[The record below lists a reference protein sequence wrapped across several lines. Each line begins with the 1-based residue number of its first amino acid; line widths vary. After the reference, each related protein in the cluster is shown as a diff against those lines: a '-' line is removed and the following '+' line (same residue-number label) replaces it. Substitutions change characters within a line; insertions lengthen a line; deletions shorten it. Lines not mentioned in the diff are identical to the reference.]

1 MNQIAA
7 PKASEKPQI
16 DPITLEVIR
25 HGIISICDQIDA
37 NMTRTAFSP
46 YIYEYKDYAV
56 GFVGAAGELLAQST
70 GGMPVF
76 VADSVGMAVRDGLEI
91 YGRENLHKGDVIVCN
106 HAAVQGQ
113 HLNNTVMYT
122 PVFAGTNGDELIG
135 FFSINCHWIDIG
147 GGAIGSVSYSS
158 TDIFMEGLQLRSIK
172 ILSKG
177 EPIEEVYRIIE
188 NNTRFPLE
196 LLGDIEAQ
204 LGGCL
209 LGRDLT
215 QAMGN
220 KYGTRA
226 FLDALDMI
234 LDQCEAA
241 TREKIRA
248 IPDGVYRYEAFLD
261 NDGVRDETIPI
272 RVKVIVAG
280 DELTV
285 DFSEMSDQVKG
296 CINSGFYGGGRT
308 CVRVA
313 FKYLIATDE
322 PANEGTFRPV
332 KMILPEGKLISAEAT
347 AAMGLYSIPF
357 PTVIDCIIKALEPA
371 LPQRVT
377 GAHFGTFSSL
387 SFAGKRMDT
396 GAVFKANDS
405 GHGGWGACATHDGAG
420 PFRTM
425 AHGDTRLI
433 PIELQESMYPFRV
446 EEFRLRQDSGGAGK
460 WRGGLGFEKQYVLLA
475 PAELWANFDRIG
487 CPPWGVQGA
496 KEAKSGQ
503 VLIYQDGNSEPEL
516 LYKTENRPLRAG
528 DRVCMATGG
537 GGGYGDPRERPV
549 ELVQRDVVRGFVSV
563 ESARDDYG
571 VVFDASGKPRRI

>member
-1 MNQIAA
+1 MNQAAA
-7 PKASEKPQI
+7 PISSKKSPV

-56 GFVGAAGELLAQST
+56 GFVSATGELLAQST

-76 VADSVGMAVRDGLEI
+76 VADSVGAAVKDGLAV

-122 PVFAGTNGDELIG
+122 PVFAGPAGDELIG
-135 FFSINCHWIDIG
+135 FFAVNCHWIDIG
-147 GGAIGSVSYSS
+147 GSAIGSVSYSS

-172 ILSKG
+172 LWSKG

-188 NNTRFPLE
+188 HNTRFPLE

-215 QAMGN
+215 QVMAD
-220 KYGTRA
+220 KYGPKV
-226 FLDALDMI
+226 FLGTLDVI

-248 IPDGVYRYEAFLD
+248 IADGVYRHEAFLD
-261 NDGVRDETIPI
+261 NDGVRDEKIPI

-285 DFSEMSDQVKG
+285 DFSEMSAQVKG
-296 CINSGFYGGGRT
+296 CINSGYFGGGRT

-313 FKYLIATDE
+313 FKYLIATGE

-332 KMILPEGKLISAEAT
+332 KMILPEGKLISAEPT

-371 LPQRVT
+371 LPERVT

-387 SFAGKRMDT
+387 SFAGKRQDT

-446 EEFRLRQDSGGAGK
+446 EELRLRQDSGGAGK
-460 WRGGLGFEKQYVLLA
+460 WRGGLGFDKQYVLLA
-475 PAELWANFDRIG
+475 PCELWANFDRIG

-496 KEAKSGQ
+496 REGKSGQ
-503 VLIYQDGNSEPEL
+503 VLIYKNGASEPEL
-516 LYKTENRPLRAG
+516 LYKTENRPLQAG
-528 DRVCMATGG
+528 DRVRMSTGG

-549 ELVQRDVVRGFVSV
+549 ELVERDVLRGIVSR
-563 ESARDDYG
+563 ESAERDYG
-571 VVFDASGKPRRI
+571 VVFDADGKARRA

>member
-1 MNQIAA
+1 MLRPVATRTD
-7 PKASEKPQI
+7 I

-215 QAMGN
+215 KAMAG
-220 KYGTRA
+220 KYGSQT
-226 FLDALDMI
+226 FLGALATI

-241 TREKIRA
+241 TRAKIRA
-248 IPDGVYRYEAFLD
+248 IPDGVYRHEAFLD
-261 NDGVRDETIPI
+261 NDGVRAEKIPI
-272 RVKVIVAG
+272 KVKVIVEG
-280 DELTV
+280 DEMTI
-285 DFSEMSDQVKG
+285 DYSEMSPQVRG
-296 CINSGFYGGGRT
+296 CINSGYYGGGRT
-308 CVRVA
+308 TARVA

-322 PANEGTFRPV
+322 PANEGTFRPL
-332 KMILPEGKLISAEAT
+332 KLILPEGKLLSAEAT
-347 AAMGLYSIPF
+347 AAMGLYTIP
-357 PTVIDCIIKALEPA
+357 
-371 LPQRVT
+371 
-377 GAHFGTFSSL
+377 
-387 SFAGKRMDT
+387 
-396 GAVFKANDS
+396 
-405 GHGGWGACATHDGAG
+405 
-420 PFRTM
+420 
-425 AHGDTRLI
+425 
-433 PIELQESMYPFRV
+433 
-446 EEFRLRQDSGGAGK
+446 
-460 WRGGLGFEKQYVLLA
+460 
-475 PAELWANFDRIG
+475 
-487 CPPWGVQGA
+487 
-496 KEAKSGQ
+496 
-503 VLIYQDGNSEPEL
+503 
-516 LYKTENRPLRAG
+516 
-528 DRVCMATGG
+528 
-537 GGGYGDPRERPV
+537 
-549 ELVQRDVVRGFVSV
+549 
-563 ESARDDYG
+563 
-571 VVFDASGKPRRI
+571 